1 MATMTV
7 TPAQAQYLA
16 RLSEAV
22 RVAQQQYADAITLL
36 TLGNDVGV
44 LTHINTDDG
53 TLTFAD
59 A

>member
-7 TPAQAQYLA
+7 TPAQAQHLA

-22 RVAQQQYADAITLL
+22 RVAQQQYADAIALL
-36 TLGNDVGV
+36 TLGHDVGA